1 MQPVISPPPGK
12 ACPVVIR
19 DHGHIEILAFAHP
32 LAGLQLVKG
41 TIEPGETS
49 AAAALRELREESGLH
64 ASRVMADL
72 GVWASGYENQ
82 IWAFYLCEVH
92 HPPDSWTHRTSDNGG
107 HDFRFFW
114 HPLSQQPS
122 AQWHWVYQ
130 RALQYIASKLGRDTT
145 GCDMPIVDT
154 KCGERPSALNLTIG
168 LRCTH
173 YDKATREIIHEV

>member
-1 MQPVISPPPGK
+1 MKIAAMQSVTSSPPGK

-19 DHGHIEILAFAHP
+19 GQGPIEILAFEPP

-64 ASRVMADL
+64 ASHVTADL
-72 GVWASGYENQ
+72 GLWASGHANQ
-82 IWAFYLCEVH
+82 IWAFHLCEVH
-92 HPPDSWTHRTSDNGG
+92 NPPDSWTHRTGDDGG

-122 AQWHWVYQ
+122 AQWHGVYQ
-130 RALQYIASKLGRDTT
+130 RALQHIASKL
-145 GCDMPIVDT
+145 P
-154 KCGERPSALNLTIG
+154 
-168 LRCTH
+168 
-173 YDKATREIIHEV
+173 